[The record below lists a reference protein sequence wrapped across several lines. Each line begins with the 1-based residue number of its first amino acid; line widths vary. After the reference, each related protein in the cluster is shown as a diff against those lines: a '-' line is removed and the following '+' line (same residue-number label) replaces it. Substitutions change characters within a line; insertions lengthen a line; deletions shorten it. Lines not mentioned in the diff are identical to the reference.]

1 MIKFGLSLR
10 SGAGCTRIDFGST
23 FKLFVRVP
31 SDPLFV
37 VYTVANGGRVWASV
51 SSKSHTRFRLLAE
64 LAC

>member
-10 SGAGCTRIDFGST
+10 SGAGCKRIDFGST

-51 SSKSHTRFRLLAE
+51 P
-64 LAC
+64 